1 MYVLAGVLFALILV
15 SLAILRTDFRTK
27 HRLPARSCLAPNRA
41 SRQNYF
47 CQNPTPRGGYCHI
60 HHNQPSLD
68 RAAPWVAGIVG
79 VVAIGVATYFQSNP
93 LLNIFS

>member
-1 MYVLAGVLFALILV
+1 MYILAGVLFTLVLIG
-15 SLAILRTDFRTK
+15 LAILRTNFRTR

-60 HHNQPSLD
+60 HHNQLSID
-68 RAAPWVAGIVG
+68 RAAPWVAGFVG
-79 VVAIGVATYFQSNP
+79 VVTIGIATYLQSNP
-93 LLNIFS
+93 LPGLFV